1 MFAFLGLRLVEGGL
15 RAKKLKIQQNRIRE
29 SIAGV
34 NPVQSAVR
42 GHHFRIIRRRYSVPC
57 PNALWHIDGDHKL
70 IEPYRIVIHGGID
83 GYSRLIVFLHA
94 STNNKANTVLSLFQ
108 EAVMSYG
115 LPSRVRSDQGLE
127 NVEVARFM
135 LNERGL
141 NRGSIITGKSVHN
154 QRIERLWREVNRTV
168 VNKMKNLFMYLETSG
183 LFDPQNE
190 IHLFSLQYVYLPE
203 VNRSLQELTQEWNH
217 HGLTTEGNYT
227 PRQLWITGILSNR
240 TSNYTAVEDVLQG
253 NQRDMSDYGTDEEG
267 DIPELQTNNHVVVPE
282 SAIET
287 TDEIDADL
295 QQIMDTT
302 TDDQYLIQKYLAVLD
317 YIEEHQNS
325 HG

>member
-15 RAKKLKIQQNRIRE
+15 TAKKLKIQQNRIRE
-29 SIAGV
+29 SIARV

-70 IEPYRIVIHGGID
+70 IEPYRIVIHGGIN

-115 LPSRVRSDQGLE
+115 LPSRVRSDQRLE
-127 NVEVARFM
+127 NVEVAWFM

-154 QRIERLWREVNRTV
+154 QRIERLWRKVNRTV
-168 VNKMKNLFMYLETSG
+168 VNKTKNLFMYLETSG

-217 HGLTTEGNYT
+217 HGLTTEGNYS
-227 PRQLWITGILSNR
+227 PRQL
-240 TSNYTAVEDVLQG
+240 
-253 NQRDMSDYGTDEEG
+253 
-267 DIPELQTNNHVVVPE
+267 
-282 SAIET
+282 
-287 TDEIDADL
+287 
-295 QQIMDTT
+295 
-302 TDDQYLIQKYLAVLD
+302 
-317 YIEEHQNS
+317 
-325 HG
+325 